1 LFCKGDTALNLGFL
15 TAEEINIF
23 TKKSS
28 ELPVLSSI
36 LIELNKE
43 GISLQEV
50 CFAVRDTEDLSK
62 DSFNS
67 FKLRHLQAKFLN
79 QDGDEYPALKGLATA
94 AISITLVAAGVYYV
108 SYMLKQLDATPFWI
122 LLHFIQIMY
131 IMIMIEVNHP
141 TNLVYFLDRFDHCK
155 LDLYDIPEFT
165 GIRDEIKKEIEFRP
179 DRAAFNQI
187 EFQYGSVLINLAFY
201 IRILCVVILMH
212 IALKFVLVFKHS
224 DNEDNFFLKW
234 AQKAKDH
241 INHVFYPRYLI
252 EIYIFLWLGI
262 LIEFVSTSR
271 DSNLQKLSLMFAI

>member
-1 LFCKGDTALNLGFL
+1 MSSNLTVLN
-15 TAEEINIF
+15 
-23 TKKSS
+23 S
-28 ELPVLSSI
+28 V
-36 LIELNKE
+36 LIELDKSD
-43 GISLQEV
+43 IPIQEV
-50 CFAVRDTEDLSK
+50 CLIIRKDQDLSR
-62 DSFNS
+62 STFNS

-108 SYMLKQLDATPFWI
+108 SYMLKQLDPTPFWI

-141 TNLVYFLDRFDHCK
+141 TNLIYFLDRFDHCK

-212 IALKFVLVFKHS
+212 IALKFLLIFKHS
-224 DNEDNFFLKW
+224 DNKDNFILK
-234 AQKAKDH
+234 
-241 INHVFYPRYLI
+241 
-252 EIYIFLWLGI
+252 
-262 LIEFVSTSR
+262 
-271 DSNLQKLSLMFAI
+271 